1 MVGVAVRQDR
11 EDTSPK
17 EGGQSVTCRGT
28 RKFSKKYHAA
38 RDTSDMDELSLAIA
52 NIPNTIEAVLHKI
65 VATYNRM
72 DIDPGFFYALSAGV
86 CLGLL
91 ALTYV
96 SIYPGD
102 PHSGWDITTDE
113 DRFYAMKK
121 EIEAETEEEEQVR
134 LSKKNKNT
142 NLSVEDELKEM
153 QATTLRNRKNKHKH
167 KKEEGAAT
175 ALAKTTDI
183 MADETNKNPVK
194 TEEELEEESFMKSL
208 EGLSD
213 LEQEAKINVR
223 NLKREFGGVENLRKV
238 VKGKVYSDSKRKSG
252 CVYWSLR
259 VINWMIPLS
268 LICAACYS
276 LNQDYDINVL
286 NYVAWVFP
294 REAAVLKSFT
304 GERQDFGQQYK

>member
-1 MVGVAVRQDR
+1 
-11 EDTSPK
+11 
-17 EGGQSVTCRGT
+17 
-28 RKFSKKYHAA
+28 
-38 RDTSDMDELSLAIA
+38 MDELSLAIA
-52 NIPNTIEAVLHKI
+52 NIPNTVEAVLHKI

-153 QATTLRNRKNKHKH
+153 QATTLRNRKNKHK
-167 KKEEGAAT
+167 KEEGTAT

-183 MADETNKNPVK
+183 MADETNKNPEK